1 MQNDEI
7 KKCIKIFFKVRC
19 NMLFL
24 IDVKFFKYWEDVKS
38 DMNGFYFCLLCI
50 GMWMFEIDGNRNV
63 EVLYKKEV
71 FL

>member
-1 MQNDEI
+1 MS
-7 KKCIKIFFKVRC
+7 
-19 NMLFL
+19 FL

-38 DMNGFYFCLLCI
+38 DMNGFYFRLLRI
-50 GMWMFEIDGNRNV
+50 GTWTFEIDVNRNV